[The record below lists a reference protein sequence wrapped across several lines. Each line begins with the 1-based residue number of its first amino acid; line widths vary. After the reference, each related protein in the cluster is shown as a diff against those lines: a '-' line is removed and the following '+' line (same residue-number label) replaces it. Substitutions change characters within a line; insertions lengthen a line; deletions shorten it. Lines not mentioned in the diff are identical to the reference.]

1 MSDTARILQARG
13 NQMVI
18 ERTTNG
24 KTCIQAA
31 SLIREGQ
38 TLNEIEVLSLSRR
51 KNEPNTFDVT
61 VLHKGPARANTPRY
75 RDNYDSIFGQTKA
88 EEKLLN

>member
-38 TLNEIEVLSLSRR
+38 RLNEMEVLSLSRR
-51 KNEPNTFDVT
+51 ENDPTTWDVT
-61 VLHKGPARANTPRY
+61 VLHKGPPRANTPRY
-75 RDNYDSIFGQTKA
+75 RDNHETIFGQTKT
-88 EEKLLN
+88 EKKLLN